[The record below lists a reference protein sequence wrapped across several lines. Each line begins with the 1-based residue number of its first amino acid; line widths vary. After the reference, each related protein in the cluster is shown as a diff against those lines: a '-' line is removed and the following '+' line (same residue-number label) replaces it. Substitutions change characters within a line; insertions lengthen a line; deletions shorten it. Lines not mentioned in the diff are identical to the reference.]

1 MKIEARKKSTG
12 EIRLF
17 AEDVWAMMERAG
29 HVRRGWDFIRWHEI
43 EAPEEIRAVVEAAD
57 KAGREDLAVIEAEAT
72 ADARGEKTLAPTG
85 LKIAD
90 GSEVLQE
97 FWHTRPQEGI
107 HVFTAD
113 MPPKAVFADGSPVLF
128 SGKQASDGGG
138 ILSFAKKGK
147 KRRKKTAQ

>member
-57 KAGREDLAVIEAEAT
+57 KAGREDLAAIEAEAT

>member
-107 HVFTAD
+107 HVFTSD
-113 MPPKAVFADGSPVLF
+113 MPPKAVFADGDPVLF
-128 SGKQASDGGG
+128 SGKQTVDGGG
-138 ILSFAKKGK
+138 ILSFAKKSK
-147 KRRKKTAQ
+147 KRRNKTAQ

>member
-12 EIRLF
+12 EIRFFTKEAWQML
-17 AEDVWAMMERAG
+17 EKGG
-29 HVRRGWDFIRWHEI
+29 HARRNWDFIQRHEI
-43 EAPEEIRAVVEAAD
+43 AAPEEIQGVVEAAD
-57 KAGREDLAVIEAEAT
+57 KAGAEDLAVIESEAT
-72 ADARGEKTLAPTG
+72 ADAWGEKMLVPTG

-113 MPPKAVFADGSPVLF
+113 MPPKAVFTDGDPVLF
-128 SGKQASDGGG
+128 SGKQTVDGGG
-138 ILSFAKKGK
+138 ILSFAKKSK
-147 KRRKKTAQ
+147 KRRSKTAQ

>member
-1 MKIEARKKSTG
+1 MKIEARKKGTG
-12 EIRLF
+12 EIRFFTKEAWQML
-17 AEDVWAMMERAG
+17 ENGG
-29 HVRRGWDFIRWHEI
+29 HARRNWDFLRRHEI
-43 EAPEEIRAVVEAAD
+43 EVPEEIRAAVEAAD
-57 KAGREDLAVIEAEAT
+57 KAGAEDLAVIESEAT
-72 ADARGEKTLAPTG
+72 ADARGEKMLVPTG

-138 ILSFAKKGK
+138 ILSFVKKSK
-147 KRRKKTAQ
+147 KRRKKTAE

>member
-113 MPPKAVFADGSPVLF
+113 MPPKAVFADGDPVLF
-128 SGKQASDGGG
+128 SGKQTVDGGG
-138 ILSFAKKGK
+138 ILSFAKKSK
-147 KRRKKTAQ
+147 KRRKKTAE

>member
-17 AEDVWAMMERAG
+17 AEDVWVMMEAG
-29 HVRRGWDFIRWHEI
+29 GHARRNWDFIRRHEI
-43 EAPEEIRAVVEAAD
+43 AVPEEIRAVI
-57 KAGREDLAVIEAEAT
+57 EDEAEAT
-72 ADARGEKTLAPTG
+72 SEARGEKILAPTG

-90 GSEVLQE
+90 GSEVMQE

-113 MPPKAVFADGSPVLF
+113 MPPKAVFADGSPVSF
-128 SGKQASDGGG
+128 SGNQAAGGG
-138 ILSFAKKGK
+138 GVLSFAKKGK
-147 KRRKKTAQ
+147 KRRNKTPK